1 MPQVLLKRRFKAMG
15 GPCELSLWLDSGGLV
30 ASESLFAR
38 LQAEVSRLEAKY
50 SRYQA
55 TSLLSRINRGE
66 LNNQVLDAETCGLL
80 NYIDQCFDLSGQLFD
95 PTVGI
100 LRRVWDYSGNQLPDP
115 LALAR
120 LLPSIGW
127 PKMAWNGHHLQMV
140 PGMALDFGGL
150 VKEFTVDRL
159 VVMLKQEGVSGLVNL
174 AGDIG
179 SSGLQP
185 GDRPWQVAVRHP
197 RRPETALATLDLAVG
212 GLAGSGDYERFITVE
227 GKRYSHLLRPDT
239 GFPPVDGLAAIT
251 VLADSCL
258 MAGTVATIAMLAGP
272 TLAGQTVQTW
282 LDEMNL
288 PYLAVDQTLNI
299 FGSIKVKVE

>member
-15 GPCELSLWLDSGGLV
+15 GPCEVSLWRDP
-30 ASESLFAR
+30 AIPAANESLFAQ
-38 LQAEVSRLEAKY
+38 LQAEVDRLEAKY
-50 SRYQA
+50 SRFQA

-66 LNNQVLDAETCGLL
+66 LNNQALDAETCGLL
-80 NYIDQCFDLSGQLFD
+80 NYIGQCFELSGQLFD

-100 LRRVWDYSGNQLPDP
+100 LRRVWDYSGIQLPDP
-115 LALAR
+115 AALAR

-127 PKMAWNGHHLQMV
+127 PKLGWNGYQLQMV
-140 PGMALDFGGL
+140 PGMALDFGGV
-150 VKEFTVDRL
+150 VKEFAVDRL
-159 VVMLKQEGVSGLVNL
+159 VVMLKQAGVSGLVNL

-179 SSGLQP
+179 TSGLQP

-197 RRPETALATLDLAVG
+197 RQAQTALATLDLAVG

-227 GKRYSHLLRPDT
+227 GQRYSHLLRPDT

-258 MAGTVATIAMLAGP
+258 MAGSVATIAMLAGP
-272 TLAGQTVQTW
+272 TLAGQAVHTW

-288 PYLAVDQTLNI
+288 PYLAVDQALNV
-299 FGSIKVKVE
+299 FGSIKVKV

>member
-15 GPCELSLWLDSGGLV
+15 GPCEVSLWLDPGRPV
-30 ASESLFAR
+30 ASEAFFAR
-38 LQAEVSRLEAKY
+38 LQAEVGRLEAKY
-50 SRYQA
+50 SRFQA
-55 TSLLSRINRGE
+55 TSLLSRLNRGE
-66 LNNQVLDAETCGLL
+66 LNNQALDAETCGLL

-100 LRRVWDYSGNQLPDP
+100 LRQVWDYSRARLPDP
-115 LALAR
+115 VALGR

-127 PKMAWNGHHLQMV
+127 PKLGWNGHHLQML

-150 VKEFTVDRL
+150 VKEFAVDRL

-179 SSGLQP
+179 TSGLQP
-185 GDRPWQVAVRHP
+185 DDRPWQVAVRHP
-197 RRPETALATLDLAVG
+197 RQSATALATLDLAVG

-258 MAGTVATIAMLAGP
+258 MAGSVATIAMLAGP
-272 TLAGQTVQTW
+272 RLAGQAVHTW

-288 PYLAVDQTLNI
+288 PYLAVDQALNV
-299 FGSIKVKVE
+299 FGSIKVSG

>member
-1 MPQVLLKRRFKAMG
+1 MPQVLVKRRFKAMG
-15 GPCELSLWLDSGGLV
+15 GPCEVSLWLDPGRPV
-30 ASESLFAR
+30 ASEALFAR
-38 LQAEVSRLEAKY
+38 LQAEVGRLEAKY
-50 SRYQA
+50 SRFQA
-55 TSLLSRINRGE
+55 TSLLSRLNRGE
-66 LNNQVLDAETCGLL
+66 LNNQALDAETCGLL

-100 LRRVWDYSGNQLPDP
+100 LRQVWDYGRAQLPDP
-115 LALAR
+115 VALGR

-127 PKMAWNGHHLQMV
+127 LKLGWNGHHLQMV

-150 VKEFTVDRL
+150 VKEFAVDRL

-179 SSGLQP
+179 TSGLQP
-185 GDRPWQVAVRHP
+185 NDRPWQVAVRHP
-197 RRPETALATLDLAVG
+197 RQSETALATLDLAVG

-272 TLAGQTVQTW
+272 TLAGQTVQAW

-288 PYLAVDQTLNI
+288 PYLAVDQTLNV
-299 FGSIKVKVE
+299 FGSIKVKV